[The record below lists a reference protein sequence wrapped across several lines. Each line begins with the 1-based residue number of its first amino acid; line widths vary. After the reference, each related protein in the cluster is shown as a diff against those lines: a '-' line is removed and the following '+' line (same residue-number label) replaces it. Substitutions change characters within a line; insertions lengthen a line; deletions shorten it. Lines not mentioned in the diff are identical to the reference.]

1 MASYKMVKYY
11 WGVAIPQIKDRLNQ
25 LKVCPFL
32 LDETDTHVLVKG
44 ITKTKTTAG
53 LTNTDF
59 LLFLEKVWCWGAH
72 LGIYISNPN
81 EITMEKLL
89 SKVNTLI
96 FKNRH
101 KGEFTITFRTGTPI
115 IDFTH
120 FMDRTRCKNI
130 NSYYEGPLT
139 DFSNEFGCIPLESFL
154 SEVTN
159 YINSL

>member
-1 MASYKMVKYY
+1 MVKYY
-11 WGVAIPQIKDRLNQ
+11 WGVVIPQIKDRLNE

-32 LDETDTHVLVKG
+32 LDQDDTHLLVKS
-44 ITKTKTTAG
+44 ITKTPSTAK
-53 LTNTDF
+53 LTNKKY
-59 LLFLEKVWCWGAH
+59 LIFLEKVWCLGAH

-89 SKVNTLI
+89 SKVNTFI

-115 IDFTH
+115 VDFTH
-120 FMDRTRCKNI
+120 FVDRTHQNNI
-130 NSYYEGPLT
+130 HSYYEGSLT
-139 DFSNEFGCIPLESFL
+139 DYRNEHGCIPLESFL